1 MQLGRRVALQGEELR
16 AWQEARLGQSA
27 EGPTVVQAA
36 ITDADTE
43 AAPDLQLPP
52 SRVSHYRL
60 LTPAS
65 SAQI

>member
-43 AAPDLQLPP
+43 AAPDLQLPQ
-52 SRVSHYRL
+52 
-60 LTPAS
+60 AE
-65 SAQI
+65 